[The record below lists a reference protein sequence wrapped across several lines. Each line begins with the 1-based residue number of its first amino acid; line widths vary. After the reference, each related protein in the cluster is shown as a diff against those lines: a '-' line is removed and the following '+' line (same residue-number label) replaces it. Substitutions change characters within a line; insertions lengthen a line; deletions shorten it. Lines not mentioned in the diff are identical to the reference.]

1 MCSASVEP
9 MPSRIS
15 KPYCS
20 RTPWNIRAGSAS
32 PAETPLRTVANVSRG
47 RSAAI
52 SGPQKLGPP
61 KNSVT
66 PCSAIRSANRAG
78 LGRDGSST
86 ALAPTDSGK
95 NSELPMP

>member
-15 KPYCS
+15 NPYCS
-20 RTPWNIRAGSAS
+20 LTPWNMRGGSAS
-32 PAETPLRTVANVSRG
+32 PAETPLRTVAKAARG

-52 SGPQKLGPP
+52 SGPQKLGPA

-66 PCSAIRSANRAG
+66 PCSTVRSANSFG

-86 ALAPTDSGK
+86 ALAPTESGK
-95 NSELPMP
+95 SSELPSP

>member
-1 MCSASVEP
+1 M
-9 MPSRIS
+9 
-15 KPYCS
+15 
-20 RTPWNIRAGSAS
+20 
-32 PAETPLRTVANVSRG
+32 RTVANVSGG

-66 PCSAIRSANRAG
+66 PCSRIRSANRAG

-86 ALAPTDSGK
+86 ALAPTASGK
-95 NSELPMP
+95 NMLFPMP